1 MPKERRTRSASFER
15 RSRGSPFPCSSSCD
29 RRHSSSSS
37 SSSASCRPCESS
49 VPSAKDTKEWE
60 EIHCPVC
67 MEHPHNAVLLLC
79 ASREKGCRAFMCDTS
94 YRHSNC
100 LDQYRKSFSE
110 SQPSQQGAE
119 GQQPEK
125 LLCPLCR
132 GLVTGWT
139 VVEPARQY
147 LNAKIRGCAMESCG
161 FSGVYGELRRHA
173 RKEHP
178 SVRPSEVDPERQRD
192 WRRLEQQRDLGDLFS
207 MFRSPIAGEEDGIGV
222 IGDDEELS
230 GGTIPFPSITV
241 FLIVQVTRAG
251 GMGSPRPSLRSS
263 RSSSRGS
270 SRSRRGRGMI
280 LWEETFSEQESSGR
294 PTSNGI
300 DDADDDGN
308 ASRAEDAPVASRQG
322 QGRRRR
328 QLRMSDNDDEED
340 DEDEL
345 L

>member
-15 RSRGSPFPCSSSCD
+15 RSRGSPFPCSSSSD
-29 RRHSSSSS
+29 HKHSSSSS
-37 SSSASCRPCESS
+37 SVSCRPSESG
-49 VPSAKDTKEWE
+49 VPAAKDIKEWE
-60 EIHCPVC
+60 EVRCPVC
-67 MEHPHNAVLLLC
+67 MEYPHNAVLLLC
-79 ASREKGCRAFMCDTS
+79 SSREKGCRPFMCDTS

-100 LDQYRKSFSE
+100 LDQYRKAFSE
-110 SQPSQQGAE
+110 SQPSHQDAA
-119 GQQPEK
+119 GQQPTK

-139 VVEPARQY
+139 VVEPARHY
-147 LNAKIRGCAMESCG
+147 LNAKIRSCSMESCG
-161 FSGVYGELRRHA
+161 FSGVYGELRKHA

-207 MFRSPIAGEEDGIGV
+207 MFRSPISGEEDGIGIV
-222 IGDDEELS
+222 GDDEELS
-230 GGTIPFPSITV
+230 SGIIPFPSITV

-251 GMGSPRPSLRSS
+251 GMGSSRSSLRSS
-263 RSSSRGS
+263 RSSLRGS

-280 LWEETFSEQESSGR
+280 LWGETFSEQESSGR
-294 PTSNGI
+294 PMGNGI
-300 DDADDDGN
+300 DDVDDDGN
-308 ASRAEDAPVASRQG
+308 DSRAEDVSVASGQG

-328 QLRMSDNDDEED
+328 HLRMSDDDNE